1 VSDRLPAECDVLF
14 VSSYVEYADADVTG
28 TMQEPPE
35 HLIHRVHVVAS
46 PEPGLVTVCESQ
58 EGWRFLPGGRLEPGE
73 SLTTAARRELME
85 EAGSE
90 VIGSLQPFFSQVAHS
105 RRAAPYL
112 PHVPHPIIW
121 WTFVAAETSV
131 TGAPTSPVGGEQIT
145 GVHHLPVRD
154 AAKWLA
160 AKDPVHAGVV
170 RLAQHLD
177 LI

>member
-1 VSDRLPAECDVLF
+1 MPITRHIPFRCRETPHSDVLNQ
-14 VSSYVEYADADVTG
+14 DK
-28 TMQEPPE
+28 
-35 HLIHRVHVVAS
+35 
-46 PEPGLVTVCESQ
+46 
-58 EGWRFLPGGRLEPGE
+58 
-73 SLTTAARRELME
+73 
-85 EAGSE
+85 
-90 VIGSLQPFFSQVAHS
+90 PFFSQVAHS

-145 GVHHLPVRD
+145 AVHHLPVRD
-154 AAKWLA
+154 AATWLA
-160 AKDPVHAGVV
+160 AKDRVHAGVV

>member
-14 VSSYVEYADADVTG
+14 ASSYVEYADADVTG

-46 PEPGLVTVCESQ
+46 PDTGLVTVCESQ
-58 EGWRFLPGGRLEPGE
+58 EGRRFLPGGRLEPGE
-73 SLTTAARRELME
+73 TLSTAARRELLE

-90 VIGSLQPFFSQVAHS
+90 VVGSLRPFFSQVAHS

-112 PHVPHPIIW
+112 AHVPHPVVW
-121 WTFVAAETSV
+121 WTFVAGKTLV
-131 TGAPTSPVGGEQIT
+131 TGAPTSPPGGEQIT
-145 GVHHLPVRD
+145 AVRHLPPRE
-154 AAKWLA
+154 AAEWLGA
-160 AKDPVHAGVV
+160 RDPVHAAVV
-170 RLAQHLD
+170 HLAHHLD